1 MKYARRTS
9 RALNRRESSDIRRY
23 LLRHVFL
30 QRNAVVEKARRYSL
44 AIVDE
49 GHLSNVFSAF
59 DKPLTEHQLVR
70 EIKSFDLP
78 DLVVRFTLPEEER
91 KKRLEQRGYFVGSD
105 EPEYLLRWER
115 AMLANEVLLAELL
128 ERLQVPSITVD
139 ANVSLETLAAQV
151 ASSLQLETRHLVE
164 PQTRLRPASTWFR
177 SLTRFDEFLGR
188 PRSVRAADEVDRP
201 AMILAQAL
209 QDAAAIPQRLHDPV
223 PKEGVQIRM
232 KGRFADT

>member
-1 MKYARRTS
+1 LIIECVGLSGTGKSTAAAALAARLAAERVDVDGRREIIGLNLRALLRHPLKYVRRTS

-30 QRNAVVEKARRYSL
+30 QRNAVAEKARRYSL

-59 DKPLTEHQLVR
+59 EKPLTEHQLVR
-70 EIKSFDLP
+70 EIKSFDVP
-78 DLVVRFTLPEEER
+78 DLVLRFTLPEEER

-128 ERLQVPSITVD
+128 ERLQIPCITVD
-139 ANVSLETLAAQV
+139 ADVSIETVAAKIDV
-151 ASSLQLETRHLVE
+151 ARLHLVPLFE
-164 PQTRLRPASTWFR
+164 P
-177 SLTRFDEFLGR
+177 G
-188 PRSVRAADEVDRP
+188 
-201 AMILAQAL
+201 
-209 QDAAAIPQRLHDPV
+209 
-223 PKEGVQIRM
+223 G
-232 KGRFADT
+232 